1 MLVLSEICFERM
13 AMGEEIS
20 LLRLELF
27 SNGLIETA
35 DPGWRIFNHSGF
47 LKTSIAKEEMR
58 LFKGVA
64 IRCLEQKNDLS
75 QEFFCSKGW
84 K

>member
-35 DPGWRIFNHSGF
+35 DPGWRIFTYSWYIRTKGSDDGF
-47 LKTSIAKEEMR
+47 LKNLHRQGRNAEIK
-58 LFKGVA
+58 
-64 IRCLEQKNDLS
+64 
-75 QEFFCSKGW
+75 
-84 K
+84 